1 MEQKIIR
8 LIGKKLIGMN
18 KIITQDLKYITSD
31 SIPWEKL
38 RDKTIFISGAAG
50 FLASYIVATLIY
62 LNRTQKLNIKIIVN
76 ARDYEKAVGKFGKSD
91 FLEYFPHDI
100 NCKFDSFVPIDYIIH
115 AASYGSPKYFRDNPV
130 ETILPN
136 VIGTNNLLDLARKRK
151 VKSFLFVS
159 SSSVCGYLNSYPAYE
174 SDSGML
180 DHIDP
185 ASCYLESK
193 RMGETLC
200 MAYYNQHQVPV
211 KIIRPSIVYGPGID
225 LKDGRSFADF
235 ISSIVNEKDIEL
247 TSDGLAERSFLYIAD
262 AITGIFRALFW
273 EDSGMVFN
281 LAPDKEISI
290 VNLARMLAYDVFKK
304 LGLKVVFKENSKQL
318 LRMEFAKT
326 AMSNTKLKSIGWEPK
341 IGLREGFKRTVKS
354 YGRR

>member
-1 MEQKIIR
+1 M
-8 LIGKKLIGMN
+8 KKSMGITMN
-18 KIITQDLKYITSD
+18 KIIQEDLIYIS
-31 SIPWEKL
+31 SCNIPWEKL
-38 RDKTIFISGAAG
+38 RDKTIFISGAGG
-50 FLASYIVATLIY
+50 FLASCIVWTLIH
-62 LNRTQKLNIKIIVN
+62 LNKTYKLNIKIIVN
-76 ARDYEKAVGKFGKSD
+76 ARDYEKAVCKFGKD
-91 FLEYFPHDI
+91 DCIEYFPHDI

-136 VIGTNNLLDLARKRK
+136 VVGTNNLLDLARKRE
-151 VKSFLFVS
+151 VKSFLFIS
-159 SSSVCGYLNSYPAYE
+159 SSGVCGHLNSYPAYE
-174 SDSGML
+174 TDSGIL

-200 MAYYNQHQVPV
+200 MAYYNQYQIPI

-225 LKDGRSFADF
+225 LNDGRSFADF
-235 ISSIVNEKDIEL
+235 ISAIVNKKDIEL
-247 TSDGLAERSFLYIAD
+247 TSDGLAERSFLYISD
-262 AITGIFRALFW
+262 AISGIFRVLLW
-273 EDSGMVFN
+273 EDSGTVFN

-304 LGLKVVFKENSKQL
+304 LGLKVIFKDDVKQF
-318 LRMEFAKT
+318 LRVEFSKT
-326 AMSNTKLKSIGWEPK
+326 AMDNSKLKSIGWEPK
-341 IGLREGFKRTVKS
+341 IGLRKGFERTVKS